1 MSLRIALPIR
11 LVIMRYR
18 SALSAGVTFGVT
30 GVVIDVLLFC
40 KLLVLATGAFV
51 PVVRCIA

>member
-30 GVVIDVLLFC
+30 GVVIGVLLFC